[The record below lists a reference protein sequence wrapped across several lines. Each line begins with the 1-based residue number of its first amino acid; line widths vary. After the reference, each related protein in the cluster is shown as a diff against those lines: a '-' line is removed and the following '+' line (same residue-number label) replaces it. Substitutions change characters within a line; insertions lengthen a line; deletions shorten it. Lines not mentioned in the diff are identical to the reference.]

1 MSYRVSHHII
11 REKTIINGISGYFRS
26 GQITAIL
33 GPSGCGKSSLL
44 NCLAGIKKKGVF
56 GSISITT
63 KKKLKISVIGQED
76 RLDPRLSVREALNY
90 ASRLK
95 SLDKTD
101 HKLNVNA
108 ILKRLDIE
116 SCADVRAKRCSGGQ
130 RKRVSIALELV
141 SRPNILILDEPTSGL
156 DTSTT
161 WQLINTLLD
170 LTQQSEKGQPMAV
183 VATIH
188 QPSGKLFNLFHSV
201 YIMSYDGQCIYQGTP
216 QSMVNFM
223 AQYGVKCPK
232 FHNPSDYILEVA
244 SKEHGIGKP
253 MLLTS
258 IMKIEALDLIPHEH
272 KIVASKEHGI
282 GKPMLLTSIMKIE
295 ALDLI
300 PHEHKI
306 VPHFKYNTCSDI
318 WTLTKRS
325 FVLSYR
331 DIWLLH
337 LRIVANIATVLLL
350 VGFWGPESGKLSGC
364 PDNFVVDGADFVKT
378 FERVADKLNENF
390 ACLVFVVMFTWFGA
404 IFAVLLTF
412 PAEMHT
418 FLKEYRNGWYSVY
431 SYYMAKVIVD
441 TFWQLTIPLLMIIP
455 AFVGTGQ
462 FYETERWR
470 FHYFIAICLLLA
482 LSSTSM
488 GLIVSAYLM
497 DSPTAAAFIGIV
509 TAFPLFL
516 FSGFMIPVKDM
527 PNGFRHSTWGN
538 FIRFTLEGTTTAI
551 YGFNRCRADPIG
563 PKKAPIDWGSL
574 ITEQQMTAIL
584 ASDHINA
591 DALMNTM
598 SLFSGQVSD
607 EAQSVIMT
615 KMDYHDNDMYRAIVM
630 LVVIMVV
637 LKVGTYFIL
646 LRKVKTV
653 DA

>member
-1 MSYRVSHHII
+1 MSNNIYGKNGINVSDQSFAVVWKDLSYRVKHRII
-11 REKTIINGISGYFRS
+11 KEKTIIDGISGYFRS

-44 NCLAGIKKKGVF
+44 NCLAGIKKKG
-56 GSISITT
+56 
-63 KKKLKISVIGQED
+63 LKISVIGQED
-76 RLDPRLSVREALNY
+76 RLDPRLTVREALNY

-95 SLDKTD
+95 NLENID
-101 HKLNVNA
+101 HKHNVE
-108 ILKRLDIE
+108 ITIKRLDIE

-156 DTSTT
+156 DTATT

-170 LTQQSEKGQPMAV
+170 LTQQSQKGMPMSV

-223 AQYGVKCPK
+223 AQYGMKCPK

-244 SKEHGIGKP
+244 SKEHGVGKA
-253 MLLTS
+253 LLLAS
-258 IMKIEALDLIPHEH
+258 IMKIEALDLLPHKYKVIPR
-272 KIVASKEHGI
+272 
-282 GKPMLLTSIMKIE
+282 
-295 ALDLI
+295 
-300 PHEHKI
+300 
-306 VPHFKYNTCSDI
+306 FKYNTSSDI
-318 WTLTKRS
+318 WTLTQRS

-331 DIWLLH
+331 DLWLLPMRTAAH
-337 LRIVANIATVLLL
+337 IVIAVMMVT
-350 VGFWGPESGKLSGC
+350 FWGSESGHLSGC
-364 PDNFVVDGADFVKT
+364 ADNFVAEGTDFVKT
-378 FERVADKLNENF
+378 FEDVSVRLQENF
-390 ACLVFVVMFTWFGA
+390 SC
-404 IFAVLLTF
+404 I
-412 PAEMHT
+412 
-418 FLKEYRNGWYSVY
+418 EYRNGWYSIY
-431 SYYMAKVIVD
+431 SFYMAKVIVD
-441 TFWQLTIPLLMIIP
+441 TFWQLTIPLIIIIP
-455 AFVGTGQ
+455 SFVYTGQ
-462 FYETERWR
+462 YYETERWR
-470 FHYFIAICLLLA
+470 LYYFIGICLLLA

-497 DSPTAAAFIGIV
+497 DYPSVASFIGIIM
-509 TAFPLFL
+509 AFPLVL

-527 PNGFRHSTWGN
+527 GNGFRHLTYGN
-538 FIRFTLEGTTTAI
+538 FMRFALEGNAIAI
-551 YGFNRCRADPIG
+551 YGFNRCAGDRHNRTA
-563 PKKAPIDWGSL
+563 IDWSAL
-574 ITEQQMTAIL
+574 IPADRMTAIL

-630 LVVIMVV
+630 LVVILIVY
-637 LKVGTYFIL
+637 KVGT
-646 LRKVKTV
+646 K
-653 DA
+653 

>member
-1 MSYRVSHHII
+1 MSSNNIYGTNGINVNDQSFAVVWKDLSYRVKHRII
-11 REKTIINGISGYFRS
+11 KEKTIINGISGYFRS

-56 GSISITT
+56 GSISISTR
-63 KKKLKISVIGQED
+63 KKLKIAVIGQED
-76 RLDPRLSVREALNY
+76 HLDPRLTVREALNY

-95 SLDKTD
+95 NLENID
-101 HKLNVNA
+101 HKHN
-108 ILKRLDIE
+108 IEITIKRLDIE

-156 DTSTT
+156 DVATT

-170 LTQQSEKGQPMAV
+170 LTQQSQKGQPMAV

-223 AQYGVKCPK
+223 AQYGMKCPK

-253 MLLTS
+253 MLLAS
-258 IMKIEALDLIPHEH
+258 IMKIEALDLIAHPY
-272 KIVASKEHGI
+272 KI
-282 GKPMLLTSIMKIE
+282 T
-295 ALDLI
+295 
-300 PHEHKI
+300 
-306 VPHFKYNTCSDI
+306 PHFKYNTTSDI
-318 WTLTKRS
+318 WTLSKRT

-331 DIWLLH
+331 DIWMLPLRSAAH
-337 LRIVANIATVLLL
+337 LATVGLL

-378 FERVADKLNENF
+378 FEEVGDKLNENF
-390 ACLVFVVMFTWFGA
+390 GCICFIVMFTWFGA

-418 FLKEYRNGWYSVY
+418 FLKEYRNGWYSIY
-431 SYYMAKVIVD
+431 SYYMAKVLVD
-441 TFWQLTIPLLMIIP
+441 VFWQLTIPLLLIIP

-462 FYETERWR
+462 YWETERWR
-470 FHYFIAICLLLA
+470 FYYFIGICLLLA

-497 DSPTAAAFIGIV
+497 NSPTAAAFLGII

-538 FIRFTLEGTTTAI
+538 FVRFALEGTTTAI
-551 YGFNRCRADPIG
+551 YGFNRCRSDPIG

-615 KMDYHDNDMYRAIVM
+615 KMDYHDDDMYRAIAM
-630 LVVIMVV
+630 LMLILVV
-637 LKVGTYFIL
+637 LKVGTE
-646 LRKVKTV
+646 
-653 DA
+653 